1 MAKKDLTG
9 KMIGDLE
16 VLYENGRTREGRV
29 VWHCKCH
36 GCKEQNEVDVCS
48 HELLNGDTTS
58 CGCKKRK
65 MLEERNYKHG
75 EAGTH
80 FYKAWQAMKRRCDN
94 KSQLHYCYYGGR
106 GITYQESWASFEN
119 FKKDMYDSYIEHI
132 KEYGKKDT
140 TLDRI
145 DVDGNYC
152 LDNCRWATKVVQA
165 NNTRRNTF
173 LTYNGETHTLS
184 EWSKILDIRYDRII
198 NRLSKGYSV
207 EDILYKGNLKR
218 KG

>member
-9 KMIGDLE
+9 QMIGDLE

-29 VWHCKCH
+29 VWHCKCY

-58 CGCKKRK
+58 CGCKKK
-65 MLEERNYKHG
+65 KILQERNYRHG
-75 EAGTH
+75 ESDTH
-80 FYKAWQAMKRRCDN
+80 FYNAWQAMKRRCDN
-94 KSQLHYCYYGGR
+94 KSQQHYKDYGGR
-106 GITYQESWASFEN
+106 GIIYQKSWDDFLN
-119 FKKDMYDSYIEHI
+119 FKNDMYESYQKHI
-132 KEYGKKDT
+132 KEYGEKQT

-145 DVDGNYC
+145 DVNGNYC
-152 LDNCRWATKVVQA
+152 KENCRWATIKEQM

-173 LTYNGETHTLS
+173 LTYNGETHTLAQWS
-184 EWSKILDIRYDRII
+184 EKLNIRYAKII